1 CELMIFDENQ
11 QDGVSLGRKKPD
23 ERGLAEFTVTY
34 RPGRLEAVAYRDGVI
49 SGIDSLET
57 AGEAVSLEITPD
69 LAGQSGNADLVYAEI
84 TLVDGQGR
92 RAVGCEGTIT
102 VTAEG
107 ANVLGTGSGWSKADH
122 DYTTNV
128 CETRRGR
135 MLAALLPDENA
146 ETVTIQA
153 EWNGKI
159 YTNTIN
165 LH

>member
-1 CELMIFDENQ
+1 A
-11 QDGVSLGRKKPD
+11 R
-23 ERGLAEFTVTY
+23 AEDI
-34 RPGRLEAVAYRDGVI
+34 RALC
-49 SGIDSLET
+49 
-57 AGEAVSLEITPD
+57 
-69 LAGQSGNADLVYAEI
+69 GNGDRSFASD
-84 TLVDGQGR
+84 
-92 RAVGCEGTIT
+92 
-102 VTAEG
+102 
-107 ANVLGTGSGWSKADH
+107 GTGSGWSKADH

-159 YTNTIN
+159 YTKTIS